1 MRIYDS
7 IKTIITGLNPD
18 VVVVDFLLNAGFDA
32 CYSLNREFVLSS
44 PNTILD
50 LTRNEQPWLKGLWK
64 YPMFVF
70 SISFAPS
77 IISESGLIPFVP

>member
-1 MRIYDS
+1 MRICDS
-7 IKTIITGLNPD
+7 IKNIITGLDPD

-50 LTRNEQPWLKGLWK
+50 VARGQQPWMKGFWK

-70 SISFAPS
+70 LFSLPLLSFRNS
-77 IISESGLIPFVP
+77 D